1 MVVLRL
7 TLIAVLAAALII
19 FSGFTVIYS
28 HPTAQQPEQS
38 TVTFNYTN
46 PTHTPWTVRIG
57 GENYRATGNQTVI
70 HLAPGKYRYEVES
83 SVLGPVQSG
92 YVKLSSAPW
101 WVSVV
106 GIAVGGLAGSLVT
119 GGNPIGVIGG
129 AITGDLIAN
138 YLYNL
143 LTGEQQSLQAN
154 YVPYAENVFN
164 ETVQSISQSEAYANT
179 MATLVDADYYY
190 FAQLMEAIAPDFLNQ
205 TSLNA
210 THIFYDSGAYA
221 TMDKLAGL
229 VLYSINDLLQS
240 VFTWIQAEN
249 QSGVLGSYANLVSG
263 AGTEYQDTQG
273 YIGFELKA
281 GNEIYV
287 QNQTSYLEFVNR
299 NPSVN
304 LTNVL
309 TGKTYTETAPQI
321 TTTYQPSSWA
331 GGSGANQNT
340 GITELRGIPSGLY
353 SLTSIGGQGLAAV
366 YSDSPPIMA
375 DGIPAATLST
385 TMGVATWDNSG
396 SGVNSGFTYGAPLT
410 VTVRGG
416 SQQTQ
421 FTEGKVAIAG
431 TSLYNVT
438 VQGVPENFG
447 FAPQYLNQFVIN
459 LNQTFNNAYASAQ
472 VYFNQLRD
480 LGYTNASQLPPG
492 QIVPLPSFAIPPQ
505 LVDQS
510 LNLSQITALYDAYL
524 EDIKAF
530 YANHTK
536 LTFNTTML
544 NETFQN
550 GFYEEYGNLTMP
562 NGTGPKIYVNN
573 TDFLFMTQSPK
584 EHFYVKKTSYFNTS
598 GFEALV
604 ISDPV
609 QYNIGSL
616 IEIPSGST
624 FFTEAIYLNGSKTGS
639 AYIYPAPIS
648 VVLPPSLNLTTIKGG
663 SSPPV
668 AWYSQL
674 LGGLPAWAWA
684 LFGVLAIII
693 VAAAERKRK

>member
-1 MVVLRL
+1 MVVLRF

-46 PTHTPWTVRIG
+46 PAHTPWTVRIG
-57 GENYRATGNQTVI
+57 GENYRTTGNQTVI

-101 WVSVV
+101 WVNVV
-106 GIAVGGLAGSLVT
+106 GITVGGLAGELLT
-119 GGNPIGVIGG
+119 GGNPLGVIGG
-129 AITGDLIAN
+129 AIAGDMIAN

-143 LTGEQQSLQAN
+143 LTGEQQSLGTDYLP
-154 YVPYAENVFN
+154 YVQNIIN
-164 ETVQSISQSEAYANT
+164 ETNQSISETEAYANT

-190 FAQLMEAIAPDFLNQ
+190 FAQLMEAIAPDFLNR
-205 TSLNA
+205 TTMNA
-210 THIFYDSGAYA
+210 TYMFYDSGAYA
-221 TMDKLAGL
+221 TIDELSGL
-229 VLYSINDLLQS
+229 VLYSINDLLNS
-240 VFTWIQAEN
+240 VYSWVSQEESA
-249 QSGVLGSYANLVSG
+249 GVLGTLG
-263 AGTEYQDTQG
+263 RPAGTATNNYYDSLG
-273 YIGFELKA
+273 AYGFDLSTGEK
-281 GNEIYV
+281 IYV
-287 QNQTSYLEFVNR
+287 QNSTAYLEFTGKNAYAV
-299 NPSVN
+299 
-304 LTNVL
+304 LTNSM
-309 TGKTYTETAPQI
+309 TGKKYNVSSA
-321 TTTYQPSSWA
+321 TTTTIAGTTYASPATKDQIGMAMLRALPDGFYNISSFSGTYAGYLFSDCPPVQANGIPAIAPSTIASTHRVYDNSGTLGSNITAAVLGVGVIGGTALQQYAIGSFA
-331 GGSGANQNT
+331 GTTLENNVSMQ
-340 GITELRGIPSGLY
+340 GIPSMGF
-353 SLTSIGGQGLAAV
+353 
-366 YSDSPPIMA
+366 DSQY
-375 DGIPAATLST
+375 L
-385 TMGVATWDNSG
+385 
-396 SGVNSGFTYGAPLT
+396 
-410 VTVRGG
+410 
-416 SQQTQ
+416 TQ
-421 FTEGKVAIAG
+421 F
-431 TSLYNVT
+431 
-438 VQGVPENFG
+438 F
-447 FAPQYLNQFVIN
+447 IN
-459 LNQTFNNAYASAQ
+459 LNQTFNNAFASAQ

-510 LNLSQITALYDAYL
+510 LNLSQMTALYDAYL
-524 EDIKAF
+524 EDLKAF

-624 FFTEAIYLNGSKTGS
+624 FFTEAIYLNGSRTGS

-648 VVLPPSLNLTTIKGG
+648 VVLPPSLNLTPIQGG

-684 LFGVLAIII
+684 LFGVLAIIV